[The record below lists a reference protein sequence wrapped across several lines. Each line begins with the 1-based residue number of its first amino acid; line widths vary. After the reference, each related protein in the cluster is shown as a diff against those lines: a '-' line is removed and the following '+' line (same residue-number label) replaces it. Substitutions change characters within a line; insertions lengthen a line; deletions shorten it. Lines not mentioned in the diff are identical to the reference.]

1 MKYNKLTALC
11 LTVSI
16 LLTAC
21 AAPGR
26 EPVPDTGSE
35 ETAAINET
43 ADCED
48 SMPSDPMQKRLEQ
61 RCKEIVSLYYDLYQQ
76 ADKSEPQARWDTP
89 VLAQSSID
97 AIEDLLT
104 DAGLDMVD
112 TSEKYP
118 DYLETPENFY
128 GFWDAAQHQEAA
140 EQEVITVRSSG
151 TLSYQMFSCRD
162 GVTQVY
168 SMLYPPDGNSELYYE
183 KHEVLDWTLTDR
195 GNFYYR
201 IYPAGDK
208 HYADYT
214 MLRLTPPDPELWD
227 LNRTYIPTGSYTA
240 SNLFLTDWTENDFGA
255 LSFNDLWEY
264 LYLNSRGEPFR
275 PDGYAYVPERS
286 CYKIPG
292 ATFENIVLPYFD
304 IDPLLL
310 RELAQYNAAEDYYPW
325 RPVESNDYVFLDF
338 YSIDPEVTAY
348 QVNPDGTIT
357 LTVQV
362 LSTDLKTD
370 CLFAHVVTVRPL
382 ENGRFQYVGNEVTY
396 QTEYGLPYSVPRLTW
411 K

>member
-151 TLSYQMFSCRD
+151 TLSY
-162 GVTQVY
+162 
-168 SMLYPPDGNSELYYE
+168 
-183 KHEVLDWTLTDR
+183 
-195 GNFYYR
+195 
-201 IYPAGDK
+201 
-208 HYADYT
+208 
-214 MLRLTPPDPELWD
+214 
-227 LNRTYIPTGSYTA
+227 
-240 SNLFLTDWTENDFGA
+240 
-255 LSFNDLWEY
+255 
-264 LYLNSRGEPFR
+264 
-275 PDGYAYVPERS
+275 
-286 CYKIPG
+286 
-292 ATFENIVLPYFD
+292 
-304 IDPLLL
+304 
-310 RELAQYNAAEDYYPW
+310 
-325 RPVESNDYVFLDF
+325 
-338 YSIDPEVTAY
+338 
-348 QVNPDGTIT
+348 
-357 LTVQV
+357 
-362 LSTDLKTD
+362 
-370 CLFAHVVTVRPL
+370 
-382 ENGRFQYVGNEVTY
+382 
-396 QTEYGLPYSVPRLTW
+396 
-411 K
+411 